1 MLKSGILMYRLNRPT
16 STSCAECGSEL
27 ILINTVT
34 EKLTGT
40 LFPQTTSTYRCSN
53 AECQERRD
61 KELEKRLKVRQERV
75 DAEQK
80 RLEERKLKKRVKKV

>member
-1 MLKSGILMYRLNRPT
+1 MNKLSSSP
-16 STSCAECGSEL
+16 CAECGSKL
-27 ILINTVT
+27 ILINSVT

-53 AECQERRD
+53 AECQDRRD
-61 KELEKRLKVRQERV
+61 KELEKRLKIKQERY

-80 RLEERKLKKRVKKV
+80 RLEERKLKKRIKYT